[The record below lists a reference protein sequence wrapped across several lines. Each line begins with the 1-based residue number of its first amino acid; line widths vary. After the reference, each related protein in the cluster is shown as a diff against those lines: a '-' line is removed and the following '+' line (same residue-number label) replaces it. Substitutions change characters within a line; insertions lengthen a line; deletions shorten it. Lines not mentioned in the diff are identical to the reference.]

1 MKSQIFARRLLAGA
15 ALTLVSAPAVAQVTP
30 VSLGSTTYTQN
41 FNTLAAS
48 GTSKALPAGWALDER
63 GSSTAG
69 SDDAYAAGT
78 GSSNQG
84 NAYSFGSAGSSDRA
98 LGTLTSGTAT
108 PILFGAFFTNDL
120 GGTIESISLDFFGE
134 QWRLSNGAG
143 DKLSFEYSTDATG
156 LSNGTWT
163 TFSALDFAAILSNGT
178 SAGTALN
185 GNLAANRKDI
195 FASITGLSIAQGGSF
210 AFRWTDLDVGASDQ
224 GLGIDDL
231 TLTAGL
237 VPPVSPVPEPTGW
250 ALLIGGF
257 GLTGAALRR
266 RASRVAFA

>member
-15 ALTLVSAPAVAQVTP
+15 ALTLVSAPAFAQTP
-30 VSLGSTTYTQN
+30 VSLGRTTYTQD
-41 FNTLAAS
+41 FNGLAAS
-48 GTSKALPAGWALDER
+48 GTSSALPAGWALSEQ
-63 GSSTAG
+63 GTSTVG
-69 SDDAYAAGT
+69 KDNLYAAGT

-84 NAYSFGSAGSSDRA
+84 NTYSFGSAGSSDRA

-108 PILFGAFFTNDL
+108 PLQFGAFFTNNL
-120 GGTIESISLDFFGE
+120 GGTIESISLEFFGE

-143 DKLSFEYSTDATG
+143 DKLSFEYSTDATA

-163 TFSALDFAAILSNGT
+163 MFSALDFAAILSNGT
-178 SAGTALN
+178 SAGAALN

-195 FASITGLSIAQGGSF
+195 FAMITGLSIAQGGSF

-224 GLGIDDL
+224 GLGVDDL

-237 VPPVSPVPEPTGW
+237 QTPPTSPVPEPAAW
-250 ALLIGGF
+250 AMMIGGF
-257 GLTGAALRR
+257 GLAGGALRR
-266 RASRVAFA
+266 RASRVTFA